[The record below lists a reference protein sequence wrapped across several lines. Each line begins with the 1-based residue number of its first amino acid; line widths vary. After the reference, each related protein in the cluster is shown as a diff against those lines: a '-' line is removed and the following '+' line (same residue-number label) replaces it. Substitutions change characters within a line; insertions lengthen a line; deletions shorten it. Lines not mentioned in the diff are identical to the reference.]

1 MFSSVSLALLFAT
14 HCLDGVSIPI
24 TNAGFE
30 VDNPTLSANSWEFHD
45 PAPSGWTVYESG
57 ADIYDESSG
66 IQNPT
71 GGDTYN
77 DATYGDSA
85 PEGICTT
92 YIAVATH
99 SEGDGELGLEQTLT
113 GYTLTADV
121 TYQLTAKVGN
131 PTDNCFDS
139 VPSGNKCTGNNLAD
153 GFPGYKLQLLA
164 GGVVVDE
171 DDDTMPTLAEA
182 TWGLSTV
189 TFTPGPSHP
198 QLSQTLGVR
207 LLHKN
212 DISSNGGLEIE
223 FDDIQLNTV
232 VPTADPTKSPSQDP
246 SKSPPKYPTA
256 SPSQYPTDLA
266 STSISPSK
274 FPTKFP
280 SISPSKLPSQ
290 SPTKYPSKYPSK
302 SPTEYPSASPSK
314 TPTKSPSNNPTFKPT
329 KYPTITTTISP
340 TGTGTTDP
348 TRAPTRQPTLYP
360 TRYPTRVPTQGPT
373 EHPSPAPSR
382 SPSHFPTRGPI
393 SGALNDPTPRPTRTP
408 SVHPT
413 TSPSHVPS
421 TSPSQDNEK
430 EAHENKLT
438 VAYIVSVEVCE
449 DAPLEYCIFDEEA
462 IITKVS
468 DAFGAFATTIS
479 NVETV
484 DDTVI
489 MELKIKANRE
499 IILDLDT
506 REMED
511 DITDEMAPTY
521 PNTEV
526 EVKRKGDEDD
536 DSQGK
541 DESDADYVGFAEKYL
556 VQIIIGIAIGLIA
569 LVGIA
574 WCLCVCKLHKRERK
588 LEEHVV
594 HFNRSS
600 VAVTGETEDTDVTNA
615 RGETISSDE
624 PDGDGQMDGPRSVSQ
639 PVLLTPQCP
648 PEDHDAILREQHQN
662 MLLMHENML
671 AVHGENVVPGAAV
684 VRVDSSG
691 PSLPEDREDEEDMNE
706 DLYAPGMPRIQ
717 TVQKCTL

>member
-85 PEGICTT
+85 PEGICTA

-99 SEGDGELGLEQTLT
+99 SEGDGEFGLEQTLT

-212 DISSNGGLEIE
+212 EISSNGGFEIE

-246 SKSPPKYPTA
+246 SKSSSKYPTA
-256 SPSQYPTDLA
+256 S
-266 STSISPSK
+266 SI
-274 FPTKFP
+274 T
-280 SISPSKLPSQ
+280 PSKLPSQ
-290 SPTKYPSKYPSK
+290 SPTKYPAKYP
-302 SPTEYPSASPSK
+302 
-314 TPTKSPSNNPTFKPT
+314 
-329 KYPTITTTISP
+329 
-340 TGTGTTDP
+340 
-348 TRAPTRQPTLYP
+348 
-360 TRYPTRVPTQGPT
+360 
-373 EHPSPAPSR
+373 
-382 SPSHFPTRGPI
+382 
-393 SGALNDPTPRPTRTP
+393 
-408 SVHPT
+408 
-413 TSPSHVPS
+413 
-421 TSPSQDNEK
+421 
-430 EAHENKLT
+430 
-438 VAYIVSVEVCE
+438 
-449 DAPLEYCIFDEEA
+449 
-462 IITKVS
+462 
-468 DAFGAFATTIS
+468 
-479 NVETV
+479 
-484 DDTVI
+484 
-489 MELKIKANRE
+489 
-499 IILDLDT
+499 
-506 REMED
+506 
-511 DITDEMAPTY
+511 
-521 PNTEV
+521 
-526 EVKRKGDEDD
+526 
-536 DSQGK
+536 
-541 DESDADYVGFAEKYL
+541 
-556 VQIIIGIAIGLIA
+556 
-569 LVGIA
+569 
-574 WCLCVCKLHKRERK
+574 
-588 LEEHVV
+588 
-594 HFNRSS
+594 
-600 VAVTGETEDTDVTNA
+600 
-615 RGETISSDE
+615 
-624 PDGDGQMDGPRSVSQ
+624 
-639 PVLLTPQCP
+639 
-648 PEDHDAILREQHQN
+648 
-662 MLLMHENML
+662 
-671 AVHGENVVPGAAV
+671 
-684 VRVDSSG
+684 
-691 PSLPEDREDEEDMNE
+691 
-706 DLYAPGMPRIQ
+706 
-717 TVQKCTL
+717 